1 MCVAIVD
8 LDGLRV
14 ATDGRDAM
22 LQIEILLLAIASC
35 WAAMRACLGAMK
47 YLDQTT

>member
-14 ATDGRDAM
+14 ASDGIDAM
-22 LQIEILLLAIASC
+22 LQIEILLLAMASQL
-35 WAAMRACLGAMK
+35 AMRACLGAMK